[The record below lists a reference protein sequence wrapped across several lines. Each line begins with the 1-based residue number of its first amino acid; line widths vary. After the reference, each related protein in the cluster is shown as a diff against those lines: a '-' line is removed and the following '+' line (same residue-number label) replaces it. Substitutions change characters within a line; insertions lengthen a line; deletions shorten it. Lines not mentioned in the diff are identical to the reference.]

1 MINVKIWLAINLK
14 IFGIRRNI
22 FIKYFYQIY
31 PIIIQAGKI
40 STDGSGLLPE
50 PERFGSIY
58 KIEPAI
64 MQANTKSTI

>member
-1 MINVKIWLAINLK
+1 M
-14 IFGIRRNI
+14 
-22 FIKYFYQIY
+22 
-31 PIIIQAGKI
+31 IIQAGKI

-64 MQANTKSTI
+64 MQANTKSTL